1 MAPAS
6 KTFPIP
12 GTTWEY
18 TLRRSPR
25 SRRAKIRVTTQG
37 QIEVVLPT
45 ADPRTDMTDF
55 VLHHLDWIRKV
66 QARYQALRQAVE
78 NETQSNPAQGA
89 DRPAP
94 PATFPTT
101 IELRAV
107 QQSWLIRYDPP
118 IFSSLT
124 NSSLTNPSLINPV
137 PAPTPRLTGAYPHL
151 VLQGVTS
158 PDRPAQL
165 RAIPNTWLRR
175 QAQLQ
180 LPPWLRQLSQT
191 TGLPYSEVTLR
202 IQKTI
207 WGSCSA
213 KKSISLNDRLLFLP
227 PNLVTYVL
235 IHELCHTQHLNHS
248 RQFWALVRTKNPNFE
263 QEEANLNK
271 AWAYIPPWATVT

>member
-6 KTFPIP
+6 KTLPIP
-12 GTTWEY
+12 GTTLEY

-25 SRRAKIRVTTQG
+25 SRRAKIRVTTHG
-37 QIEVVLPT
+37 KIEVVIPQ

-66 QARYQALRQAVE
+66 QARYQALRQEVE
-78 NETQSNPAQGA
+78 NETPSNPAQA
-89 DRPAP
+89 TDRPAP
-94 PATFPTT
+94 SAAFPTT
-101 IELRAV
+101 IELRAI
-107 QQSWLIRYDPP
+107 QQSWCIHYDPP
-118 IFSSLT
+118 IFSSLI
-124 NSSLTNPSLINPV
+124 NPSLTNPSQP
-137 PAPTPRLTGAYPHL
+137 PAPRLTAAYPNL

-165 RAIPNTWLRR
+165 QAILNTWLRR

-191 TGLPYSEVTLR
+191 TGLPYTKVTLR
-202 IQKTI
+202 SQKTI

-213 KKSISLNDRLLFLP
+213 KKTISLNDRLLFLP

-248 RQFWALVRTKNPNFE
+248 RHFWALVRTKSPNFE
-263 QEEANLNK
+263 QDEANLNK
-271 AWAYIPPWATVT
+271 AWAYIPSWAAVT